1 MATFET
7 FGRDIAIATRG
18 LTREAA
24 AGALAKFA
32 RTELA
37 KVIASGAGSETY
49 TRYVNGRQ
57 GAAEESVLPPGP
69 ILYVF
74 SNWALIISA
83 AIEALISASPRKTG
97 AFARSFIVIVGGK
110 IVTDYSEIAHDAE
123 VIVTNTQPYVRKVQV
138 GTGGPKAKLAPKP
151 FDKARRA
158 ISSRFGTGVVSAQI
172 RFLDIPPGIH
182 PQIPYM
188 LKKAG
193 RRGRRAAGGNA
204 LTYPSLIL
212 NMVS

>member
-7 FGRDIAIATRG
+7 FGRDISIATRG

-24 AGALAKFA
+24 AAALAKFA

-37 KVIASGAGSETY
+37 KAIASGAGSENY
-49 TRYVNGRQ
+49 TRFVNGRQ
-57 GAAEESVLPPGP
+57 GAAEESVVAPGP

-74 SNWALIISA
+74 SNWPLIISA
-83 AIEALISASPRKTG
+83 ALEALISASPRKTG

-110 IVTDYSEIAHDAE
+110 LVSDYSQILPNAE
-123 VIVTNTQPYVRKVQV
+123 VIITNAQPYVRKVQV
-138 GTGGPKAKLAPKP
+138 GSGGPKASLAPKP

-158 ISSRFGTGVVSAQI
+158 VSSRFGSGVISAQI
-172 RFLDIPPGIH
+172 RFLDIPSGIH

-188 LKKAG
+188 LKRAG
-193 RRGRRAAGGNA
+193 RRRRRAAGGNA

-212 NMVS
+212 NMVD